1 MKLPIPTGKRF
12 KFEESSNSY
21 LPTKDFLIK
30 YRSILNINRV
40 MEGSGTNTI
49 PSATELEVSFKKH
62 MDASDILLLGNFL
75 REIEFIKIPAKRY
88 YEKFIEELNNDG
100 WVDDIFT
107 SAYIPSLFNNLQ
119 RLVNKHNLYFNSIS
133 TYKLSKI
140 INNSTMNGMYNV
152 SKDPVN
158 LIQAHTSVDATTG
171 PLKDVADSSKRAA
184 KSKYRCAGNVVNK
197 FESINENQVGSKGI
211 GICATGLKSFF
222 GLTQYANYILNN
234 GTEEDQKRLLIGLDQ
249 EGIEIGG
256 KTYYTLANIRAK
268 DINTIKNSELFAKL
282 SEITQDEDIALTLS
296 ALLSLATDFHRLIKI
311 LRKLFQPH

>member
-1 MKLPIPTGKRF
+1 MDAVSIATFDIDYNGKLLLWSPFANIENIENLEASMKLPIPTGKRF

-107 SAYIPSLFNNLQ
+107 SAYIPSLFNNL
-119 RLVNKHNLYFNSIS
+119 
-133 TYKLSKI
+133 
-140 INNSTMNGMYNV
+140 
-152 SKDPVN
+152 
-158 LIQAHTSVDATTG
+158 
-171 PLKDVADSSKRAA
+171 
-184 KSKYRCAGNVVNK
+184 
-197 FESINENQVGSKGI
+197 
-211 GICATGLKSFF
+211 
-222 GLTQYANYILNN
+222 
-234 GTEEDQKRLLIGLDQ
+234 
-249 EGIEIGG
+249 
-256 KTYYTLANIRAK
+256 
-268 DINTIKNSELFAKL
+268 
-282 SEITQDEDIALTLS
+282 
-296 ALLSLATDFHRLIKI
+296 
-311 LRKLFQPH
+311 